1 LSKPSKALR
10 KRKPASSGTRR
21 RSQASEPPGEGGPD
35 EAASFI
41 AETVGNLARLA
52 QRHRLDHLRY
62 LLAVAQLEAEE
73 HVRLRSR
80 RRLS

>member
-1 LSKPSKALR
+1 LSKPQR
-10 KRKPASSGTRR
+10 KRRVPSSRR
-21 RSQASEPPGEGGPD
+21 PSLASELPGEGGPD

-41 AETVGNLARLA
+41 AETAANLVRLAR
-52 QRHRLDHLRY
+52 RHRLLHLRY
-62 LLAVAQLEAEE
+62 LLALVQLEAEE

>member
-1 LSKPSKALR
+1 MYLSKPER
-10 KRKPASSGTRR
+10 KRKAASSRR
-21 RSQASEPPGEGGPD
+21 ARHGSASDPPGEGGPD

-41 AETVGNLARLA
+41 AESLSDLAALA
-52 QRHRLDHLRY
+52 ARHKLDHLRY
-62 LLAVAQLEAEE
+62 LLLMARLEAEE

>member
-1 LSKPSKALR
+1 LLV
-10 KRKPASSGTRR
+10 G
-21 RSQASEPPGEGGPD
+21 EPPGEGGPD

-41 AETVGNLARLA
+41 AEVLGNLARLA

-62 LLAVAQLEAEE
+62 LLAIAKLEADEY
-73 HVRLRSR
+73 VRLRSR

>member
-1 LSKPSKALR
+1 LSKTGR
-10 KRKPASSGTRR
+10 KRKAGSSPRRR
-21 RSQASEPPGEGGPD
+21 RSLAGEPPGYGGPG

-41 AETVGNLARLA
+41 ADIVGNLARLA

-62 LLAVAQLEAEE
+62 LLAMAKLEAEE

-80 RRLS
+80 RKPS